1 VTAEARRAALSGL
14 PSPRAV
20 VAVGGVSAVVGICA
34 AGCVLLALNVA
45 AGAPAD
51 DGPSFW
57 PMQVVAALAYGGLGG
72 WLLARHTAGALGPL
86 FLLVSA
92 TQALSLFC
100 REYGVHSLQVGPA
113 LPLDRWVFWTHTWI
127 WVPGFLSL
135 FLLVPLV
142 LPDGALPSRR
152 WRPAVVCTAVTLA
165 VAAVSWAI
173 TPYAQLDGPA
183 LDATI
188 GSNPV
193 VVPVAAARLIDAVSV
208 ALLLLSAG
216 LALAALTVRWRR
228 ADADKRRAT
237 AWVLYGAALS
247 GVFVLVAILTDV
259 MEFVGAVGVAIL
271 PACCLV
277 ALARHPL
284 WDLHLVVRRSLVY
297 GGLTAAVAA
306 AYAGVVGLVGGAAG
320 ASTGAPIVATAVV
333 AMLVLPLHHL
343 LRRVVNR
350 IVYGQPEDPYVTTSR
365 LSQRLGSAVAPDQ
378 VTTVV
383 LPEILAGV
391 VRALQLRHLSLA
403 MADGRSF
410 AFGTPVPDP
419 VELPLRHA
427 GRLVGVL
434 RVGPAHGG
442 LTRSERRAIEDV
454 AAQAAVAVHGVL
466 LMGELQRERER
477 VIAAREE
484 ERRRL
489 RRELHDGVGTALAAA
504 CLQAEA
510 ANHLLAENVE
520 DGRAL
525 LTRLGEQLRE
535 AVVDVRAVT
544 RNLRPAM
551 LDELGLVGALRE
563 LGARSSGPERPVD
576 VEVGELGDVPAAV
589 EVAAYMVVA
598 ELVTN
603 ACRHSAASRVLVAA
617 GRHDGDLSVRVS
629 DNGCG
634 IDPDAVAGVGLGSVR
649 RRVEEV
655 GGRLEHRPGPGT
667 TIEAWLP
674 LESR

>member
-1 VTAEARRAALSGL
+1 
-14 PSPRAV
+14 
-20 VAVGGVSAVVGICA
+20 
-34 AGCVLLALNVA
+34 
-45 AGAPAD
+45 
-51 DGPSFW
+51 
-57 PMQVVAALAYGGLGG
+57 
-72 WLLARHTAGALGPL
+72 
-86 FLLVSA
+86 
-92 TQALSLFC
+92 
-100 REYGVHSLQVGPA
+100 
-113 LPLDRWVFWTHTWI
+113 
-127 WVPGFLSL
+127 
-135 FLLVPLV
+135 
-142 LPDGALPSRR
+142 
-152 WRPAVVCTAVTLA
+152 
-165 VAAVSWAI
+165 
-173 TPYAQLDGPA
+173 
-183 LDATI
+183 
-188 GSNPV
+188 
-193 VVPVAAARLIDAVSV
+193 
-208 ALLLLSAG
+208 
-216 LALAALTVRWRR
+216 
-228 ADADKRRAT
+228 
-237 AWVLYGAALS
+237 
-247 GVFVLVAILTDV
+247 
-259 MEFVGAVGVAIL
+259 
-271 PACCLV
+271 
-277 ALARHPL
+277 
-284 WDLHLVVRRSLVY
+284 
-297 GGLTAAVAA
+297 
-306 AYAGVVGLVGGAAG
+306 
-320 ASTGAPIVATAVV
+320 
-333 AMLVLPLHHL
+333 
-343 LRRVVNR
+343 
-350 IVYGQPEDPYVTTSR
+350 
-365 LSQRLGSAVAPDQ
+365 
-378 VTTVV
+378 
-383 LPEILAGV
+383 
-391 VRALQLRHLSLA
+391 
-403 MADGRSF
+403 
-410 AFGTPVPDP
+410 
-419 VELPLRHA
+419 
-427 GRLVGVL
+427 
-434 RVGPAHGG
+434 VGPAHGG

-489 RRELHDGVGTALAAA
+489 RRELHDGVGTALTAA